1 MEENGNPVG
10 DQTGRAQG
18 RKIKFIPYLVGAVSF
33 TVAAGAVVI
42 VWNLAVNLLFGS
54 PTDFPIRFEW
64 RYFPGIALGFF
75 AGIDSFRNT
84 VFSVRSALQTDD
96 LQPGIAARPK
106 SPRATGQNFI
116 SKLLFVLGIAAI
128 SYGAARSQIV
138 PEILSVQEQHF
149 DRYFREHAGEST
161 NVLNEVF
168 QLRKRVLMAGGAIPG
183 WSQAI
188 FPTALGLALLATGY
202 YVSQQKSKGTNDP
215 PS

>member
-1 MEENGNPVG
+1 MEKNGNPVG

-96 LQPGIAARPK
+96 LQPGIRRQH
-106 SPRATGQNFI
+106 SEH
-116 SKLLFVLGIAAI
+116 GIAENLLNN
-128 SYGAARSQIV
+128 SFHLHSFFFSQCV
-138 PEILSVQEQHF
+138 
-149 DRYFREHAGEST
+149 
-161 NVLNEVF
+161 
-168 QLRKRVLMAGGAIPG
+168 
-183 WSQAI
+183 
-188 FPTALGLALLATGY
+188 
-202 YVSQQKSKGTNDP
+202 
-215 PS
+215 